1 MGQMLIVNVR
11 MYMCKCCEEIV
22 NLTVKDCTDGEE
34 IQSSEE
40 RK

>member
-1 MGQMLIVNVR
+1 
-11 MYMCKCCEEIV
+11 MYMYECCEEIV
-22 NLTVKDCTDGEE
+22 YLIVKDCTNGED